1 MTKMISDSMIAGATS
16 AAPDRRFSLPMD
28 LTPWVGKETL
38 LAWTI
43 EEVEQLNWANPELV
57 AYLRANPAFRPKM
70 LLCLLT
76 YSYASGNFASEDIA
90 QSCDAAAIQGAL
102 SGAVPRTIDYLVK
115 ITEAQTVV
123 RSLCGD
129 DPPSANA
136 IRRFRRENRGL
147 LKWCLA
153 QVFRRALEKRFDLSE
168 TIFPAGLKRYSVHA
182 AEVRLDIARQMDRAE
197 EP

>member
-1 MTKMISDSMIAGATS
+1 MKPPGHTNNVMTKLISDSMITGSTR
-16 AAPDRRFSLPMD
+16 AAPERRFSLPMD

-43 EEVEQLNWANPELV
+43 EEVEHLNWANPELV

-90 QSCDAAAIQGAL
+90 QSCEAAAIQRAL
-102 SGAVPRTIDYLVK
+102 SGAIPPTIDYVVK
-115 ITEAQTVV
+115 MTEAQTVA

-129 DPPSANA
+129 VPPSANA
-136 IRRFRRENRGL
+136 LRRFRR
-147 LKWCLA
+147 
-153 QVFRRALEKRFDLSE
+153 
-168 TIFPAGLKRYSVHA
+168 
-182 AEVRLDIARQMDRAE
+182 
-197 EP
+197 

>member
-1 MTKMISDSMIAGATS
+1 MTKLISDSMITGS
-16 AAPDRRFSLPMD
+16 NRVAPERRFSLPMD

-43 EEVEQLNWANPELV
+43 EEVERLNWTNPELV

-76 YSYASGNFASEDIA
+76 YSYASGNFASEEIA
-90 QSCDAAAIQGAL
+90 QSCDAAAIQRAL
-102 SGAVPRTIDYLVK
+102 SGAVPPTIDYVVK
-115 ITEAQTVV
+115 VTEAQTVA

-129 DPPSANA
+129 APPSANA

-153 QVFRRALEKRFDLSE
+153 QVFKRVLAKRFDLSD
-168 TIFPAGLKRYSVHA
+168 TVFPAGLKRYSVHA
-182 AEVRLDIARQMDRAE
+182 AEVRLDIARQMDRAD